1 MSPRVEVAREH
12 VIIQSVGI
20 TILLD
25 RDQLRHAEPSANYP
39 ATYELGKTSFDIWQH
54 EIAGSPLGD
63 DRFDAPATD
72 EGERA

>member
-1 MSPRVEVAREH
+1 M
-12 VIIQSVGI
+12 IIQSVGI

-25 RDQLRHAEPSANYP
+25 RDQLRHADHQLI
-39 ATYELGKTSFDIWQH
+39 TQLLDELGKTSFDIWQH